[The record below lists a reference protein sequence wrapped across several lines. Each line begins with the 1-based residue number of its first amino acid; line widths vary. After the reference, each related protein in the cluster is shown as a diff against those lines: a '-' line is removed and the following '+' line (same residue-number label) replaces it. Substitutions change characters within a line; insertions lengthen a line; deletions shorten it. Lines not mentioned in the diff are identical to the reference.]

1 MGRELH
7 SDNNKVILRVV
18 DSGRTRERL
27 GQKDSSEYADAHGCH
42 HQGPVARTWEGQGSP
57 SP

>member
-7 SDNNKVILRVV
+7 WDNNKVILEVV

-27 GQKDSSEYADAHGCH
+27 GRKDSSKYADAHGRH
-42 HQGPVARTWEGQGSP
+42 HQGRVARTWEGQGSP